1 MIEREG
7 YTVLCPCARCK
18 LYSGTLCSLYPARYA
33 LCPVRVM
40 LLSLSRPRN
49 ALSPTD
55 RGIFSII
62 TDLIKDAH
70 LILFLP
76 STTQVLTFLI
86 DSSRFRYPER
96 AIVFLAV
103 CYLVVGCA
111 YVAGLGAGD
120 SVSCREPFPPP
131 VKLGRLQMMS
141 TITQVSRRRC
151 SSGISFHIL
160 FNNFPPRQSLSL
172 SLSLSARR
180 VIAKPPHAPYYSW
193 HCISAAWP
201 PLRGGRAWRSPGS
214 SLPASNGATRQLKIN
229 RIYSIWSLGPCPPCR
244 PSPCW
249 RWPKLKVSL
258 FFISV
263 LHLLINAHTS
273 NIIGCHL
280 EVILNEKLTNL
291 TRLNSQLAA
300 RARPCHH

>member
-160 FNNFPPRQSLSL
+160 FNNFPLANLSL
-172 SLSLSARR
+172 SPSLFLLA
-180 VIAKPPHAPYYSW
+180 
-193 HCISAAWP
+193 
-201 PLRGGRAWRSPGS
+201 GS
-214 SLPASNGATRQLKIN
+214 SPNHRMH
-229 RIYSIWSLGPCPPCR
+229 RIIHGTVFLLHGRLCVVVVLGVRLVPRCR
-244 PSPCW
+244 PQMGP
-249 RWPKLKVSL
+249 RG
-258 FFISV
+258 
-263 LHLLINAHTS
+263 N
-273 NIIGCHL
+273 
-280 EVILNEKLTNL
+280 
-291 TRLNSQLAA
+291 
-300 RARPCHH
+300 